1 MVMDQ
6 EDRQARGRQVLHGAG
21 VSAPLSGMD
30 APAESNRAGRA
41 QGAISGAAPDTVQEV
56 VDTLLIAE
64 QLMMTFYY
72 TALTSPPV
80 MHDHRLSGPSADP
93 NNPGLPPGG
102 TPRNVR
108 FLQAALDAE
117 VKHAAA
123 ARSAAATGGRPG
135 FYFPTATFARLG
147 SPAEEGSFLGVL
159 DTLET
164 MCVGIYIAAARQ
176 FLRVGRPDLA
186 RVAIQIMG
194 VEAEHR
200 MLGRAIG
207 VARPAN
213 NLTLEP
219 APYTAVGGAS
229 EVVRPFVTGRGFPA
243 GKPTAVAVPT
253 AAQANRVIGRN
264 QTRFVAHFRV
274 GL

>member
-1 MVMDQ
+1 MDQ
-6 EDRQARGRQVLHGAG
+6 EDRQARGRRVLHGAG
-21 VSAPLSGMD
+21 VSTPLSGMD
-30 APAESNRAGRA
+30 APAESRRTGRA
-41 QGAISGAAPDTVQEV
+41 QGAISGAAPDTVEEV
-56 VDTLLIAE
+56 VDTLLVAE
-64 QLMMTFYY
+64 QLMTTFYY
-72 TALTSPPV
+72 TALTSPAV
-80 MHDHRLSGPSADP
+80 MRDHRLSGPSADP

-135 FYFPTATFARLG
+135 FYFPTATFVRLG
-147 SPAEEGSFLGVL
+147 SPAEAGSFLRML

-207 VARPAN
+207 AARPAN

-229 EVVRPFVTGRGFPA
+229 EVLRPFVTGRGFPA
-243 GKPTAVAVPT
+243 GKTLAVAVPT

-264 QTRFVAHFRV
+264 RTRFVAHFRV
-274 GL
+274 DV

>member
-6 EDRQARGRQVLHGAG
+6 DRQARGRRVSRGAG
-21 VSAPLSGMD
+21 VSAPMIGMD
-30 APAESNRAGRA
+30 APAESSRTGRA

-56 VDTLLIAE
+56 VDTLLVAE

-72 TALTSPPV
+72 TALTSPAV
-80 MHDHRLSGPSADP
+80 MHDHRLGGPSADP

-102 TPRNVR
+102 IPRNVR

-123 ARSAAATGGRPG
+123 AGSATAMGGRPG
-135 FYFPTATFARLG
+135 FYLPTAAFARLG
-147 SPAEEGSFLGVL
+147 SPTEAGSFLSVL

-164 MCVGIYIAAARQ
+164 MCVGVYIAAARQ

-186 RVAIQIMG
+186 RVATQIMG

-200 MLGRAIG
+200 MLGRVIG
-207 VARPAN
+207 AARPAN
-213 NLTLEP
+213 NLTLER
-219 APYTAVGGAS
+219 APYASVSGAS
-229 EVVRPFVTGRGFPA
+229 EVLRPFVTGRGMAA
-243 GKPTAVAVPT
+243 GKTLAVAVPT

-264 QTRFVAHFRV
+264 QTHFVAHFRV
-274 GL
+274 GM

>member
-6 EDRQARGRQVLHGAG
+6 DKQARGHRMLHGAG

-30 APAESNRAGRA
+30 APAESSRMARV

-56 VDTLLIAE
+56 VDTLLVAE

-80 MHDHRLSGPSADP
+80 MHDHRLGGPSADP

-102 TPRNVR
+102 IPRNVR

-123 ARSAAATGGRPG
+123 AGSAAATGGRPE
-135 FYFPTATFARLG
+135 FYFPATAFARLG
-147 SPAEEGSFLGVL
+147 SPTEAGSFLSVL

-164 MCVGIYIAAARQ
+164 MCVGVYIAAARQ
-176 FLRVGRPDLA
+176 FLRVGRPDLG

-207 VARPAN
+207 AAWPAN
-213 NLTLEP
+213 NLTLER
-219 APYTAVGGAS
+219 APYASVGGAD
-229 EVVRPFVTGRGFPA
+229 EVVRPFVTGRGFAA
-243 GKPTAVAVPT
+243 GTTTAVAVPT

-264 QTRFVAHFRV
+264 HTHFVAHFRV
-274 GL
+274 GV

>member
-6 EDRQARGRQVLHGAG
+6 GRQARGRRVARGTGVGA
-21 VSAPLSGMD
+21 PMSGMD
-30 APAESNRAGRA
+30 APAESGRTGRA
-41 QGAISGAAPDTVQEV
+41 RAAIGGVAPDTVREV
-56 VDTLLIAE
+56 VDTLLVAE
-64 QLMMTFYY
+64 QLLVTFYY
-72 TALTSPPV
+72 AGLTRPPV
-80 MHDHRLSGPSADP
+80 MRDHRLGGPSADP

-102 TPRNVR
+102 IPRNVR

-123 ARSAAATGGRPG
+123 AGSAAATAGRPG
-135 FYFPTATFARLG
+135 FYFPAATFARLG

-164 MCVGIYIAAARQ
+164 MCVGVYIAAARQ

-186 RVAIQIMG
+186 RVATQIMG

-207 VARPAN
+207 ATRPAN

-219 APYTAVGGAS
+219 APYTSVGGAS
-229 EVVRPFVTGRGFPA
+229 EVLRPFVTGRGFPA
-243 GKPTAVAVPT
+243 GKTLAVAVPT
-253 AAQANRVIGRN
+253 AAQANRMIGRN
-264 QTRFVAHFRV
+264 RTRFVARFRV
-274 GL
+274 DV

>member
-1 MVMDQ
+1 MDQ
-6 EDRQARGRQVLHGAG
+6 EDRQARGRQVLRGTG
-21 VSAPLSGMD
+21 VSTPLSGMD
-30 APAESNRAGRA
+30 ASAESRRTGRA
-41 QGAISGAAPDTVQEV
+41 QGAISGAAPDTVEEV
-56 VDTLLIAE
+56 VDTLLVAE

-80 MHDHRLSGPSADP
+80 MHDHRLGGPSADP

-102 TPRNVR
+102 MPRNVR

-147 SPAEEGSFLGVL
+147 SSAEEGSFLGVL

-207 VARPAN
+207 AARPAN

-264 QTRFVAHFRV
+264 RTRFVAHFRV
-274 GL
+274 DV

>member
-6 EDRQARGRQVLHGAG
+6 DEQARGRQALRGVG
-21 VSAPLSGMD
+21 VSTPMVGMD
-30 APAESNRAGRA
+30 ARAESSRTGRV
-41 QGAISGAAPDTVQEV
+41 QGAISAAAPDTVQEV
-56 VDTLLIAE
+56 VDTLLVAE

-72 TALTSPPV
+72 TALTSPTV
-80 MHDHRLSGPSADP
+80 MHDHQLGGPSADP

-102 TPRNVR
+102 MPRNVR

-135 FYFPTATFARLG
+135 FYFPATAFARLG
-147 SPAEEGSFLGVL
+147 SPVEAGSFLSML

-164 MCVGIYIAAARQ
+164 MCVGVYIAAARQ

-186 RVAIQIMG
+186 RVATQIMG

-200 MLGRAIG
+200 MLGRVIG
-207 VARPAN
+207 AALPAN
-213 NLTLEP
+213 NLTLER
-219 APYTAVGGAS
+219 APYASVGGAG
-229 EVVRPFVTGRGFPA
+229 EVLRPFVTGRGVAA
-243 GKPTAVAVPT
+243 GKTLAVAVPT

-264 QTRFVAHFRV
+264 QTHFVAHFRV

>member
-6 EDRQARGRQVLHGAG
+6 DGQARGRQALRGTG
-21 VSAPLSGMD
+21 VSTAMSGMD

-41 QGAISGAAPDTVQEV
+41 QGAISGAAPDTVEEV
-56 VDTLLIAE
+56 VDTLLVTE
-64 QLMMTFYY
+64 QLMTTFYY
-72 TALTSPPV
+72 TALTSPAV
-80 MHDHRLSGPSADP
+80 MRDHRLSGPSADP

-123 ARSAAATGGRPG
+123 ARSAATTGGRPG
-135 FYFPTATFARLG
+135 FYFPATAFARLG
-147 SPAEEGSFLGVL
+147 SPAEAGSFLRML

-164 MCVGIYIAAARQ
+164 MCVGVYIAAARQ

-186 RVAIQIMG
+186 RVATQIMG

-200 MLGRAIG
+200 MLGRVIG
-207 VARPAN
+207 AALPAN
-213 NLTLEP
+213 NLTLER
-219 APYTAVGGAS
+219 APYTFVSGAG
-229 EVVRPFVTGRGFPA
+229 EVLRPFVTGRGFAA
-243 GKPTAVAVPT
+243 GKTLAVAVPT
-253 AAQANRVIGRN
+253 AAQANRVIGRS
-264 QTRFVAHFRV
+264 QTHFVAHFRV
-274 GL
+274 GV